1 MRGDAIETFKIING
15 FVNYG
20 HNMFG
25 TTTTYQTRNVNVT
38 SHHPLR
44 SAHDVL
50 NNRVI
55 KYWNQLPL
63 RVRNSTSINA
73 VKAGLDLFKLS
84 KPDSPNGFWKLS
96 EEIFNRIS
104 DKSEHVNYLL
114 ANRDFFLWMVLI
126 FIFYR
131 EKVKYDSAP
140 LAGGNKTTSTFAPC
154 GFPRMKELHVKNWA
168 LESRDRVPHS

>member
-1 MRGDAIETFKIING
+1 MSLLSYHRRLQRFRLTTFLELRMRGDLIEDFKIINC

-20 HNMFG
+20 HNMYG
-25 TTTTYQTRNVNVT
+25 TNTAYRTRNLNVT

-96 EEIFNRIS
+96 EEIFNRII
-104 DKSEHVNYLL
+104 
-114 ANRDFFLWMVLI
+114 NRDVATRQNILF
-126 FIFYR
+126 
-131 EKVKYDSAP
+131 
-140 LAGGNKTTSTFAPC
+140 
-154 GFPRMKELHVKNWA
+154 
-168 LESRDRVPHS
+168 